1 MLHALS
7 TMLRMVPLP
16 RFACAARWRMKH
28 AVENETQRPAMT
40 ETLRRAARA
49 LLAVSDKSG
58 IVEFARTLSGYGIE
72 LVSTGGT
79 RMTLNEAGLAAR
91 EVSEL
96 TGFPEMMDGRVKTL
110 HPAVH
115 GGLLA
120 IRNNPAHADAMRAHH
135 IRPIDLLVVNLYPFE
150 ETVAR
155 GASFDDCIE
164 NIDIGGPAMIRAA
177 AKNHAD
183 VAVIVEP
190 TDYALVLDEFARHGG
205 MTTLALRRRLAAKAY
220 ARTAAYDAAI
230 ANWFAN
236 ELGERAPDF
245 RSFGGRLIEELRYGE
260 NPHQSAAFYITPDRR
275 FGVATARQ
283 AQGKQLSYNNIN
295 DTDAAFECVAEFD
308 PARTAACAI
317 IKHANP
323 CGVAEG
329 GSLVDAYRKALAC
342 DPVSAFGGI
351 VALNRPLD
359 ASAARAITE
368 IFTEVIIAPDAT
380 EEATAIVG
388 AKKNLRLLLAGGLP
402 DPRAGGLTA
411 KTVAGGLLVQTRDN
425 AVVDDIELKPVTR
438 RAPTNA
444 ELRDLRFAFRVAK
457 HVKSN
462 TIVYAK
468 DSATVGI
475 GAGQM
480 SRVDAARIAARKAED
495 AAKQAGLK
503 EPATKGSVVA
513 SDAFFPFADGLLVA
527 IEAGATAVI
536 QPGGSVRDDEVI
548 KAADD
553 HGIAMVLTGVRHFR
567 H

>member
-1 MLHALS
+1 
-7 TMLRMVPLP
+7 
-16 RFACAARWRMKH
+16 
-28 AVENETQRPAMT
+28 MT
-40 ETLRRAARA
+40 EHLRRALRA
-49 LLAVSDKSG
+49 LISVSDKTG
-58 IVEFARTLSGYGIE
+58 VVEFARTLAGYGIE

-79 RMTLNEAGLAAR
+79 RKALSDSGLAVLD
-91 EVSEL
+91 VSDL

-120 IRNNPAHADAMRAHH
+120 IRNNPAHAEAMAAHH
-135 IRPIDLLVVNLYPFE
+135 IRPIDILVVNLYPFE
-150 ETVAR
+150 ETAAR
-155 GASFDDCIE
+155 GADFATCVE

-177 AKNHAD
+177 AKNHDD
-183 VAVIVEP
+183 VAVLVNAG
-190 TDYALVLDEFARHGG
+190 DYAAMLEELARYGG
-205 MTTLALRRRLAAKAY
+205 MTTLALRRRLTAKAY

-236 ELGERAPDF
+236 ELGEVAPDY
-245 RSFGGRLIEELRYGE
+245 RSFGGRLVEPLRYGE
-260 NPHQSAAFYITPDRR
+260 NPHQTAAFYRTPELR

-295 DTDAAFECVAEFD
+295 DTDAAYECVAEGD
-308 PARTAACAI
+308 
-317 IKHANP
+317 
-323 CGVAEG
+323 
-329 GSLVDAYRKALAC
+329 SLIEAYRKALAC
-342 DPVSAFGGI
+342 DPVSAYGGI
-351 VALNRPLD
+351 VALNRTLD
-359 ASAARAITE
+359 AEAARAITE
-368 IFTEVIIAPDAT
+368 IFTEVIIAPNAT
-380 EEATAIVG
+380 AEAAAIVG
-388 AKKNLRLLLAGGLP
+388 AKKNLRLLLASGLP
-402 DPRAGGLTA
+402 DPRAKGLTA
-411 KTVAGGLLVQTRDN
+411 RTVAGGLLVQSRDN
-425 AVVDDIELKPVTR
+425 AVVDDMELKPVTK
-438 RAPTNA
+438 RAPSNA

-480 SRVDAARIAARKAED
+480 SRVDSARIAARKAED
-495 AAKQAGLK
+495 AAKAAGLA

-527 IEAGATAVI
+527 NEAGATAVI

-548 KAADD
+548 KAADE
-553 HGIAMVLTGVRHFR
+553 HGIAMVFTGTRHFR